1 MYLALYSGDCG
12 DVLFVKFIIMLIVSA
27 VTKGAFLYVKFLVQ
41 KYLKDFIWAKH
52 FKKKS
57 LFCCIFRIKCTTFAV
72 YLIGIMNKNIL
83 HLALPSIV
91 SNITVPLLGLVDV
104 TITGHMGDARYMA
117 AIAVG
122 SMIFNIIY
130 WLFAFLRFGTGGMT
144 AQSYGEATAKNASL
158 SHPVMSSFEDC
169 CHILLRAQLTC
180 GIMALLLLLF
190 QQPLFALAM
199 WFIAPEAQLQPII
212 HTYFNICIWGTLPS
226 LSLYAFTGWF
236 VGMQNTT
243 LPMVISITQNVVNI
257 CLSCLFVY
265 GMGMKIEGVAMGTL
279 LAQWCGVVMA
289 LLMVRF
295 RYAAMWRSVRL
306 KGAVRI
312 EQMKRFFLVNRT
324 LFYRTLFLVAVNLYI
339 IVAGAKSGAVIL
351 AVNSVLMQMFILYTY
366 VMDGFAFAAEAL
378 CGRYYGAKDSR
389 LFSLALRGVW
399 LWGLGLTTCYTIA
412 YAVGGE
418 AFLAML
424 TDDATI
430 RHAATAYLTWA
441 IAIPFCGIAAFVW
454 DGVFVGITNTK
465 GMLWGTFCGATAFFA
480 SYFALRGYIGNH
492 ALWLAFCAY
501 LFMRG
506 AAQQVIYYKERKD
519 FFNC

>member
-1 MYLALYSGDCG
+1 
-12 DVLFVKFIIMLIVSA
+12 
-27 VTKGAFLYVKFLVQ
+27 
-41 KYLKDFIWAKH
+41 
-52 FKKKS
+52 
-57 LFCCIFRIKCTTFAV
+57 
-72 YLIGIMNKNIL
+72 MNKQIL

-122 SMIFNIIY
+122 SMVFNIIY

-144 AQSYGEATAKNASL
+144 AQSYGEATTAQ
-158 SHPVMSSFEDC
+158 PSSTKCDTSPYEEC

-180 GIMALLLLLF
+180 GIMALLLLAL
-190 QQPLFALAM
+190 QQPLFRLAM
-199 WFIAPEAQLQPII
+199 WFIAPDASLQPII
-212 HTYFNICIWGTLPS
+212 HTYYNICIWGTLPS

-243 LPMVISITQNVVNI
+243 LPMIISITQNVVNI

-279 LAQWCGVVMA
+279 LAQWSGVLMA
-289 LLMVRF
+289 LLMVRM
-295 RYAAMWRSVRL
+295 RYAALWRGIKL
-306 KGAVRI
+306 KGAVRMA
-312 EQMKRFFLVNRT
+312 EMKRFFIVNRT

-339 IVAGAKSGAVIL
+339 IVAGAKGGAVIL
-351 AVNSVLMQMFILYTY
+351 AVNSVLMQLFILYTY

-378 CGRYYGAKDSR
+378 CGRYYGAKDKEN
-389 LFSLALRGVW
+389 FHLALRGVW
-399 LWGLGLTTCYTIA
+399 LWGLGLTTLYTVL
-412 YAVGGE
+412 YAIGGK

-424 TDDATI
+424 TDDITI
-430 RHAATAYLTWA
+430 RTAALNYLPWA

-454 DGVFVGITNTK
+454 DGVFVGITNTC

-480 SYFALRGYIGNH
+480 TYFGLCSTIGNH

-506 AAQQVIYYKERKD
+506 AAQQVIYCRTKA
-519 FFNC
+519 

>member
-1 MYLALYSGDCG
+1 
-12 DVLFVKFIIMLIVSA
+12 
-27 VTKGAFLYVKFLVQ
+27 
-41 KYLKDFIWAKH
+41 
-52 FKKKS
+52 
-57 LFCCIFRIKCTTFAV
+57 
-72 YLIGIMNKNIL
+72 MNKQIL

-122 SMIFNIIY
+122 SMVFNIIY

-144 AQSYGEATAKNASL
+144 AQSYGEATVAQASAAT
-158 SHPVMSSFEDC
+158 SSDKPFAEC

-180 GIMALLLLLF
+180 CIMALLLLLF
-190 QQPLFALAM
+190 QAPLFSLAM
-199 WFIAPEAQLQPII
+199 WFIAPEAALQPII
-212 HTYFNICIWGTLPS
+212 YTYYNICIWGTLPS

-243 LPMVISITQNVVNI
+243 LPMIISITQNVVNI

-279 LAQWCGVVMA
+279 LAQWSGVLMA
-289 LLMVRF
+289 LVMLRM
-295 RYAAMWRSVRL
+295 RYAAMWRGIKL
-306 KGAVRI
+306 KGAVRMA
-312 EQMKRFFLVNRT
+312 EMKRFFMVNRT

-339 IVAGAKSGAVIL
+339 IVAGAKGGAVIL
-351 AVNSVLMQMFILYTY
+351 AVNSVLMQLFILYTY

-378 CGRYYGAKDSR
+378 CGRYYGAKDKKN
-389 LFSLALRGVW
+389 FHLALRGVW
-399 LWGLGLTTCYTIA
+399 LWGLGLTTLYTVL
-412 YAVGGE
+412 YAVGGRG
-418 AFLAML
+418 FLSIL
-424 TDDATI
+424 TDDVTI
-430 RHAATAYLTWA
+430 RTAAIDYLPWA

-454 DGVFVGITNTK
+454 DGVFVGITNTR

-480 SYFALRGYIGNH
+480 TYFGLCDHIGNH

-506 AAQQVIYYKERKD
+506 AAQQVIYCRTKG
-519 FFNC
+519 